1 MNIVFNITYSTK
13 FGEEVSLNIP
23 VADTDGVVRTA
34 TFKMNTNDGEH
45 WSYRLDNLCKQGQSR
60 NRILLRREQRHTRT
74 ATRMAYG
81 ETQARTGHHRHG
93 ERHGKVPLDGDTLR
107 LLPLLFGIHRLH
119 KPAASGQ
126 DAKPEAAPRHYD
138 SW

>member
-45 WSYRLDNLCKQGQSR
+45 WSYRLDNLCKQDNPVIEFFFAVNNGTR
-60 NRILLRREQRHTRT
+60 ELRREWLTVKHKLEL
-74 ATRMAYG
+74 ATIATENATVKCRWM
-81 ETQARTGHHRHG
+81 ET
-93 ERHGKVPLDGDTLR
+93 PC
-107 LLPLLFGIHRLH
+107 
-119 KPAASGQ
+119 
-126 DAKPEAAPRHYD
+126 D
-138 SW
+138 SYLYSSAFTD